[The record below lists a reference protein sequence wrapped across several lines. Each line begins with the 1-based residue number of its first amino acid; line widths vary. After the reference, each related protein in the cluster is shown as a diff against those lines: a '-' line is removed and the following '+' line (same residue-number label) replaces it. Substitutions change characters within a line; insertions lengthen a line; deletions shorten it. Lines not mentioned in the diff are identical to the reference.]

1 MIVGVEADPA
11 AVAIGSMPASIP
23 VGTPAITGVAL
34 GVVICAAESVL
45 FRSLFGVAGPGPGPF
60 LNRLIAPNQA
70 YVLVGGWILAAA
82 AGVLFA
88 AARSGVVGW
97 STRPDDRSPSSPAPD
112 PADGTAVMAAI
123 GLVLVAVP
131 LSILAV
137 SGGPGAIPAWRAG
150 FAGATAAA
158 IGGALA
164 LAARRLPVAR
174 IVALAYAVSFW
185 TEILAARVVGRL
197 STSPWVE
204 GSAGPAGRASRAMAF
219 SSTWAVAAYAAAGAL
234 GAAAAILV
242 AARQGRQPGTASALA
257 AALTPTAGVITGLL
271 VAGLATPATLHLS
284 TQVASRLAAGLAAA
298 AATVLLMRAELNRL
312 ASRT

>member
-1 MIVGVEADPA
+1 
-11 AVAIGSMPASIP
+11 
-23 VGTPAITGVAL
+23 
-34 GVVICAAESVL
+34 
-45 FRSLFGVAGPGPGPF
+45 
-60 LNRLIAPNQA
+60 
-70 YVLVGGWILAAA
+70 
-82 AGVLFA
+82 
-88 AARSGVVGW
+88 
-97 STRPDDRSPSSPAPD
+97 
-112 PADGTAVMAAI
+112 MAAI
-123 GLVLVAVP
+123 GLVVVAVP

-185 TEILAARVVGRL
+185 TEILVARVVGRL
-197 STSPWVE
+197 STSSWVE
-204 GSAGPAGRASRAMAF
+204 GSAGPAGRAARAMAF

-242 AARQGRQPGTASALA
+242 AARQGRRPGAASALA
-257 AALTPTAGVITGLL
+257 AALTPTAGVIVGLV

-284 TQVASRLAAGLAAA
+284 AHVATRLAAGLTAA
-298 AATVLLMRAELNRL
+298 AATVLVLRAGLHRL
-312 ASRT
+312 APRT

>member
-45 FRSLFGVAGPGPGPF
+45 FRTLIGVPGPGTVPII
-60 LNRLIAPNQA
+60 NRLIAPNQA

-97 STRPDDRSPSSPAPD
+97 STRPSDRSPSSPAPD

-123 GLVLVAVP
+123 GLVVVAVP

-185 TEILAARVVGRL
+185 TEILVARVVGRL
-197 STSPWVE
+197 STSSWVE
-204 GSAGPAGRASRAMAF
+204 GSAGPAGADRPGDGLLLDLGGGGLRGRRRPRSGGGRPGRGQ
-219 SSTWAVAAYAAAGAL
+219 AG
-234 GAAAAILV
+234 
-242 AARQGRQPGTASALA
+242 RRPGTAPPSPSPPPWPPPSPPPPASSWVCWSPA
-257 AALTPTAGVITGLL
+257 WPPRRPSISPPTWPPGW
-271 VAGLATPATLHLS
+271 PP
-284 TQVASRLAAGLAAA
+284 ASR
-298 AATVLLMRAELNRL
+298 RQPPRC
-312 ASRT
+312 SF

>member
-45 FRSLFGVAGPGPGPF
+45 FRTLIGVPGPGTVPII
-60 LNRLIAPNQA
+60 NRLIAPNQA

-97 STRPDDRSPSSPAPD
+97 STRPNDRSPLSAAPD

-123 GLVLVAVP
+123 GLVVVAVP

-197 STSPWVE
+197 STSRGWRARPARPGGPPGRWPSPRPGRWRPTPPPAPSERRRPSLVRPGARARAAAPRAPGWRPGRPLPAARPTARSR
-204 GSAGPAGRASRAMAF
+204 GSRPGRPLPAGR
-219 SSTWAVAAYAAAGAL
+219 
-234 GAAAAILV
+234 
-242 AARQGRQPGTASALA
+242 
-257 AALTPTAGVITGLL
+257 PTA
-271 VAGLATPATLHLS
+271 
-284 TQVASRLAAGLAAA
+284 
-298 AATVLLMRAELNRL
+298 
-312 ASRT
+312 